1 MRSTF
6 LALALAL
13 VASANA
19 ASFNKRTVSSNV
31 QNCIKGLTAAQSQI
45 SAVASAVNGFS
56 SSSGYAGALA
66 IHSKEQALE
75 SLVKTANNNCCAMTN
90 VVNEEEANA
99 VINVVKTL
107 IPDIQNALNTI
118 VSKKD
123 QFEDVALATTIVKTD
138 IKSLESKVNALD
150 KCILAV
156 TPSDFTSVANVYIG
170 QVNTAFA
177 GAKSAYGI

>member
-1 MRSTF
+1 
-6 LALALAL
+6 
-13 VASANA
+13 
-19 ASFNKRTVSSNV
+19 
-31 QNCIKGLTAAQSQI
+31 
-45 SAVASAVNGFS
+45 
-56 SSSGYAGALA
+56 
-66 IHSKEQALE
+66 
-75 SLVKTANNNCCAMTN
+75 MTN

-107 IPDIQNALNTI
+107 IPDIQDALNTI

-138 IKSLESKVNALD
+138 IKNLETKVNALD

-170 QVNTAFA
+170 QVNSAFA